1 MSKWLKKRLK
11 TNIIILVLA
20 IICAVAL
27 FYFTENPGFFSAS
40 VISLQEAEE
49 MKKNNWDIAYK
60 NDSHVLDVFLSNT
73 LQDVSNITIS
83 IIYDPQYAEVN
94 LWDIAIQSNL
104 TTNILSE
111 TPWLL
116 VIKIENLTW
125 WFNYQNSLFELPFSS
140 SDNVYNVLLSEASI
154 TSIDGENKPLSIGIL
169 NNVWKT
175 NH

>member
-1 MSKWLKKRLK
+1 MSKWLKSRLK

-60 NDSHVLDVFLSNT
+60 NDAQVLDVFLSDS

-83 IIYDPQYAEVN
+83 IIYDPQNAEIN
-94 LWDIAIQSNL
+94 PWDIAIQPNL
-104 TTNILSE
+104 VSNILSE

-116 VIKIENLTW
+116 VLKIENFTG
-125 WFNYQNSLFELPFSS
+125 WFDYQNSLFELPFATT
-140 SDNVYNVLLSEASI
+140 DAIYNVLLSEATIVS
-154 TSIDGENKPLSIGIL
+154 TDGDNKPLSIGVL
-169 NNVWKT
+169 NNIEKT
-175 NH
+175 YH

>member
-20 IICAVAL
+20 VICAVAL
-27 FYFTENPGFFSAS
+27 FYFTENPWLFSAS
-40 VISLQEAEE
+40 IISLQESEE

-60 NDSHVLDVFLSNT
+60 NDAQVLDVFLSDS

-83 IIYDPQYAEVN
+83 IIYDPQNAEVN
-94 LWDIAIQSNL
+94 PWDIVIQPNL
-104 TTNILSE
+104 TTDILSQ

-116 VIKIENLTW
+116 VIKINNFTW
-125 WFNYQNSLFELPFSS
+125 WFDYQNSLLELPFSS
-140 SDNVYNVLLSEASI
+140 SDNVYNILLSEATI
-154 TSIDGENKPLSIGIL
+154 MSIDGENKPLSIGIL
-169 NNVWKT
+169 NNIWKT

>member
-1 MSKWLKKRLK
+1 LKKRLK

-60 NDSHVLDVFLSNT
+60 NDSQVLDVFLSDN

-83 IIYDPQYAEVN
+83 IIYDPQNAEIN
-94 LWDIAIQSNL
+94 
-104 TTNILSE
+104 
-111 TPWLL
+111 P
-116 VIKIENLTW
+116 
-125 WFNYQNSLFELPFSS
+125 
-140 SDNVYNVLLSEASI
+140 
-154 TSIDGENKPLSIGIL
+154 
-169 NNVWKT
+169 
-175 NH
+175 